1 MNCKNCT
8 TELSL
13 NSEFCNQCGGK
24 VIRNRLT
31 FRNLFEHITETFF
44 NYDNK
49 LLRTFIDLFKKP
61 EAVIRGYIEGIRRR
75 YVNPISYLALAITI
89 GGIYFIVLN
98 KFFPNALAAGMSIS
112 DDKNQQEMVSVM
124 VKYIGEYY
132 SIMMILFIPPY
143 ALLSRLVFINRKE
156 FNFTEH
162 IVMAMY
168 IMAQFSLVSSFLNI
182 TLLVLQLPP
191 DLLGSASIFLQIA
204 FFAYCYKRMYKLSF
218 GGLVLRTLFFLGILI
233 AIMIGCI
240 LLGVIVAIFFN
251 DSPFV
256 QQIMESQ
263 KSAIEAQKTVLDSIP
278 K

>member
-61 EAVIRGYIEGIRRR
+61 EAVIGGYIEGVRRR
-75 YVNPISYLALAITI
+75 YVNPISYLALAITVY
-89 GGIYFIVLN
+89 GIYIIVIN

-124 VKYIGEYY
+124 LKYIEEYY
-132 SIMMILFIPPY
+132 SIMMILFIPLY

-168 IMAQFSLVSSFLNI
+168 IMAQFSLVSSFLSI

-191 DLLGSASIFLQIA
+191 DLLGSVSIFLQIA

-218 GGLVLRTLFFLGILI
+218 GGLVLRTLFFLGIFI

-240 LLGVIVAIFFN
+240 LLGVIVAIFFK
-251 DSPFV
+251 DSAFT
-256 QQIMESQ
+256 QQILESQ
-263 KSAIEAQKTVLDSIP
+263 KSAIEAQKAVMDSIP